1 MTAMRLYEKDIHRDI
16 NGVIKVGQ
24 LSDADVRQELE
35 EYVITRE
42 LRPYF
47 ERFFDRY
54 AAAMEAPTDK
64 IGVWISGFFGSGKSH
79 FLKILAYLLQNRH
92 VDGGTALD
100 YFEPKLDDPLVAANL
115 RKAANSSKDVI
126 LFNIDSKADAEG
138 KEKKEPIVKVFMKVF
153 DEHVGYFGAAPEIA
167 AFERGLARQGKYTA
181 FQEAYEAATGKSWPE
196 DRENWGFRQDQIVA
210 ALQESLGMSA
220 NAALAAYE
228 NADESAVLSVEG
240 FAKTVRTYLDT
251 KPVGHQVVFMVD
263 EVGGYVG
270 ENPDLMLNLQTVVE
284 DLGVHCAGRV
294 WVIVTSQEDID
305 AITQNRV
312 RGNDFSKI
320 QGRFQTRLSLSSAN
334 TDEVIRLR
342 LLRKT
347 ENASA
352 SLCKLYGDSEQ
363 VLKNQI
369 RFTSDTAEMPGYTGA
384 DSFAAAY
391 PFVPYQFGLLQK
403 VFTQIRLHG
412 ASGKHLA
419 QGERSMLDAFQ
430 IAAKRLDGEPVGT
443 LAPFHLFYEAVE
455 GFLDASIK
463 SVIVQAGDNS
473 RLEPEDVQLLKTL
486 FMIKYVKEVKG
497 APENLTTLS
506 LERIAQ
512 DRVALKTRVEAS
524 LGRLERE
531 TLIQRNGDI
540 YEFLTNEE
548 QDIGREIKNFTIP
561 PGETTAELQRLIWEE
576 LFSVKKFQFDGRHH
590 YAFNRRLDEQY
601 YGSATDDLTLHIVTP
616 QGDEYLD
623 LMEDHTALMRSGGG
637 TSAIVR
643 LQNEPTAFA
652 ELVQFVKTKRY
663 IASKTGPGTSA
674 SIRTILQTRADE
686 NVRRELR
693 IRELLKDLVERADVF
708 VCGAKL
714 EKTGNTVK
722 EVLNASLAALVGNTF
737 TKLGYVQSH
746 FDNMEQ
752 VAHALQGDAHA
763 QTLSGDHPNAQAH
776 NEVHHWLSEQQNLH
790 QTVTL
795 RTLEDKFSRAP
806 FGWSRTDVDGVLAEL
821 LSAGRVELKHHQGSV
836 NVREPGL
843 AHKMFAKGGLDAYT
857 VRVPRTVNPEAL
869 RIARSLAS
877 EVLQLPSVPLEAQ
890 PLYER
895 FRAALS
901 AKQSEVA
908 ANLSAA
914 AQGRYPFR
922 NELNAHDDLL
932 NRLLA
937 ETSASGL
944 FDALRQLEAEFESMV
959 AESVKVGG
967 FFRTQATAF
976 DAARGRLAAIEGDL
990 DKVQDA
996 NLREKA
1002 ERAMAILKAADPTA
1016 DVPKLAGL
1024 IDPVEAHVATLRSEK
1039 REQVR
1044 SDWAKAVDEVRA
1056 FAAERGLSDSEVED
1070 ALRTLVDQGSAIDE
1084 IDTITSALAQQHLLM
1099 VNRAAVDQAIVDRIN
1114 AKADELP
1121 GTPAKKIRVVRP
1133 AELATQSV
1141 LASAA
1146 EVDAYLDAL
1155 RHRLIQIVDAG
1166 DQVQLK

>member
-47 ERFFDRY
+47 EKFFERY
-54 AAAMEAPTDK
+54 TAAMETPTDK

-79 FLKILAYLLQNRH
+79 FLKILAYLLQNRR

-100 YFEPKLDDPLVAANL
+100 YFESKLDDPLVAANL
-115 RKAANSSKDVI
+115 RKAATASKDVI
-126 LFNIDSKADAEG
+126 LFNIDSKADATAKAD
-138 KEKKEPIVKVFMKVF
+138 KESVVKVFMKVF
-153 DEHVGYFGAAPEIA
+153 NEHVGYFGAAPEIA

-181 FQEAYEAATGKSWPE
+181 FQEAYEVAVGKSWLE
-196 DRENWGFRQDQIVA
+196 DRENWGFRQDQIIA
-210 ALQESLGMSA
+210 ALQKSLGISSS
-220 NAALAAYE
+220 AALAAYE
-228 NADESAVLSVEG
+228 NADDSAALSVEG
-240 FAKTVRTYLDT
+240 FAKTVKPYLDS
-251 KPVGHQVVFMVD
+251 KPEGHQVVFMVD
-263 EVGGYVG
+263 EVGQYVG
-270 ENPDLMLNLQTVVE
+270 ENPELMLNLQTVVE
-284 DLGVHCAGRV
+284 DLGVHCDGRA

-305 AITQNRV
+305 AITQHKV
-312 RGNDFSKI
+312 KGNDFSKI

-347 ENASA
+347 DQATVG
-352 SLCKLYGDSEQ
+352 LRKLYGDSEQ

-369 RFTSDTAEMPGYTGA
+369 RFTSDTAEMPGYKDA
-384 DSFAAAY
+384 DAFAAAY

-430 IAAKRLDGEPVGT
+430 IAARRLDGEPVGT

-463 SVIVQAGDNS
+463 SVIAQAGDNS

-512 DRVALKTRVEAS
+512 DRIELKARVEAS

-531 TLIQRNGDI
+531 TLIQRNGDN

-548 QDIGREIKNFTIP
+548 QDIGREIKNFTIA
-561 PGETTAELQRLIWEE
+561 PGETTSELQRLIWEE
-576 LFSVKKFQFDGRHH
+576 LFSVKKFQFDGRHQ
-590 YAFNRRLDEQY
+590 YAFNRRLDEQT
-601 YGSATDDLTLHIVTP
+601 YGSATEDLTLHIVTP
-616 QGDEYLD
+616 HGDEYQD
-623 LMEDHTALMRSGGG
+623 LMEDHTALMRSGSG

-643 LQNEPTAFA
+643 LQNEPAAFA

-674 SIRTILQTRADE
+674 SVRTILQTRADE
-686 NVRRELR
+686 NVRREQR
-693 IRELLKDLVERADVF
+693 IRELLEDLIERADVF

-714 EKTGNTVK
+714 EKTGSTVK
-722 EVLNASLAALVGNTF
+722 DVLNASLAALVANTF

-746 FDNMEQ
+746 FDNLEQ
-752 VAHALQGDAHA
+752 VAQALQGDAHA

-776 NEVHHWLSEQQNLH
+776 NEMHHWLSEQQNLH

-806 FGWSRTDVDGVLAEL
+806 YGWSRNDVDGALTEL
-821 LSAGRVELKHHQGSV
+821 LAAGRVELKHHQGPV
-836 NVREPGL
+836 GVRELGL
-843 AHKMFAKGGLDAYT
+843 VQKMFSKQGLDAYT

-877 EVLQLPSVPLEAQ
+877 EVLQLPSVPMEAQ

-895 FRAALS
+895 FRAALI

-908 ANLSAA
+908 SNLSTA

-922 NELNAHDDLL
+922 NELNAHADLL
-932 NRLLA
+932 NRLLT
-937 ETSASGL
+937 ENSASGL
-944 FDALRQLEAEFESMV
+944 FDALRQHEAEFEAMV
-959 AESVKVGG
+959 AESVKIGG
-967 FFRTQATAF
+967 FFRTQVTAF
-976 DAARGRLAAIEGDL
+976 DAARGRLTAIEGDL
-990 DKVQDA
+990 DKVQDTD
-996 NLREKA
+996 LRAKA
-1002 ERAMAILKAADPTA
+1002 ERVIAILKAGDPTA
-1016 DVPKLAGL
+1016 DIPKLAGL
-1024 IDPVEAHVATLRSEK
+1024 IDPIEAHVATLRSEK
-1039 REQVR
+1039 RDQVR
-1044 SDWAKAVDEVRA
+1044 SAWARSVDEVRS
-1056 FAAERGLSDSEVED
+1056 FAADRGLSDAEIED
-1070 ALRTLVDQGSAIDE
+1070 ALRPLVDQSSAIDE
-1084 IDTITSALAQQHLLM
+1084 IDTITSALAQQHMLM
-1099 VNRAAVDQAIVDRIN
+1099 ENRAAVDQAIVDRIN

-1133 AELATQSV
+1133 AALATQPV

-1146 EVDAYLDAL
+1146 EVDAYLNAL
-1155 RHRLIQIVDAG
+1155 RNRLIQIVDAG